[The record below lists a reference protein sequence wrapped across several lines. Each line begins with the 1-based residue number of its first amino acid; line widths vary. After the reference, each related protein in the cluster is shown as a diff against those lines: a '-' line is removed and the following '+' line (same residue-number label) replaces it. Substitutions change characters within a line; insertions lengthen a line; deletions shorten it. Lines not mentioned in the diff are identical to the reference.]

1 MEDNNSDPQNITFM
15 KEVYPS
21 KFLDTELIREKI
33 STLAEVLNKPHKF
46 PVQWC
51 SKIPIRYNCNVIFGE
66 LHRAKWIPSSFDK
79 EIWKIRETCQNAG
92 FSTNFLLKL
101 SIVLKKK

>member
-1 MEDNNSDPQNITFM
+1 MEDSNSDPQNITFM
-15 KEVYPS
+15 KEVHPS
-21 KFLDTELIREKI
+21 KFLDRELIRENI
-33 STLAEVLNKPHKF
+33 SILVQVLNKPHKF
-46 PVQWC
+46 PVQWS

-66 LHRAKWIPSSFDK
+66 LHRAKWIASSFDK
-79 EIWKIRETCQNAG
+79 EIWRIRETCQNAG